1 MTGLSISLIK
11 VKAFRTRHKM
21 QRIGRRL
28 LRDAGN
34 PEPTPRGCVA
44 VRHAHEQTALT
55 HRQN

>member
-21 QRIGRRL
+21 RRIGRRL

-34 PEPTPRGCVA
+34 P
-44 VRHAHEQTALT
+44 
-55 HRQN
+55 